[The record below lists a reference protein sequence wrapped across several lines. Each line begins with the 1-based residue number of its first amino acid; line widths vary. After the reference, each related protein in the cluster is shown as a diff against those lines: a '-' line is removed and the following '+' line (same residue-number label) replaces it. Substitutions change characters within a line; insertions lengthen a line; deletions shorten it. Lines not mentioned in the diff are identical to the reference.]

1 MFKITESGL
10 PEIPSEFIEPYL
22 QKFMG
27 NIVEFA
33 ASACTEE
40 ERKQRNGLGWTIAEL
55 KQWVKG
61 VEMFVSWTCGIHA
74 RLAMQNEFY
83 NRWNRMPDDEI
94 KTLCKQIMDE
104 VYSEC

>member
-1 MFKITESGL
+1 MNKL

-27 NIVEFA
+27 NIIEFA
-33 ASACTEE
+33 ASACTEDE
-40 ERKQRNGLGWTIAEL
+40 KKQRGGSGWTISEI
-55 KQWVKG
+55 KNWIKG
-61 VEMFVSWTCGIHA
+61 VELFVSWSCGIHA

-83 NRWNRMPDDEI
+83 QRWYRLPDDEI
-94 KTLCKQIMDE
+94 KKICKQVLDE